1 MDKKYILAV
10 DQGTTSSRAILFDHD
25 GHIASVAQ
33 HEFTQIFPKDGWV
46 EHDPMEL
53 LFSQTLSIDECCR
66 AVNAG
71 PEDIAAI
78 GITNQ
83 RETAVL
89 WDRETGRPVY
99 NAIVWQCRR
108 TADYIEQLK
117 AKGHEPMITEKTGLI
132 ADAYFSGSKI
142 KWILDNVPDARQL
155 AEEHR
160 LLFGT
165 IDTWLIWNM
174 TGGKSHVTDY
184 TNASRTMLFNIDELC
199 WDKELCAL
207 LDVPMDILP
216 QVLPSSARFGVVHST
231 RGLEAVDGV
240 PILGLAGDQ
249 HAALFGQGCYLPGQA
264 KNTYGTGCFLLMNT
278 GEKRVRSKNRLLTT
292 IAWGLDGKV
301 EYALEGSVFNAGSV
315 IKWLR
320 DDLRIV
326 DSAPQCSEL
335 AASVSNAGGLYLVP
349 AFTGLGAPH
358 WDMYAR
364 GTMFGLSR
372 ATGRAQIARAVIE
385 AIAYQV
391 ADLTDAMEKDSNI
404 TLKELRV
411 DGGASQSDV
420 LMQFQADLL
429 AVPLDRP
436 ESVECTAMG
445 AAMLAGLKC
454 GFWTKEDLPGLRRS
468 SRIFTPEMGDEE
480 RRKRYDGWLKA
491 LHSTIEHSKQ

>member
-1 MDKKYILAV
+1 MSKKYILAV
-10 DQGTTSSRAILFDHD
+10 DQGTTSSRAILFDRE

-33 HEFTQIFPKDGWV
+33 HEFTQIFPRDGWV

-66 AVNAG
+66 AVGATSA
-71 PEDIAAI
+71 DIAAI

-83 RETAVL
+83 RETTVL

-108 TADYIEQLK
+108 TADFVEQLK
-117 AKGHEPMITEKTGLI
+117 ADGQEAMIADKTGLI
-132 ADAYFSGSKI
+132 ADAYFSGTKI
-142 KWILDNVPDARQL
+142 KWVLDNVPAAREL
-155 AEEHR
+155 AKEHR

-184 TNASRTMLFNIDELC
+184 TNASRTMLFNIDELR
-199 WDKELCAL
+199 WDEELCAL
-207 LDVPMDILP
+207 LGVPADILP
-216 QVLPSSARFGVVHST
+216 QVLPSSARFGVVQSS
-231 RGLEAVDGV
+231 RGLECVDGV

-249 HAALFGQGCYLPGQA
+249 HAALFGQGCYAPGQA
-264 KNTYGTGCFLLMNT
+264 TNTYGTGCFLLMNT
-278 GEKRVRSKNRLLTT
+278 GEKRVRSQNKLLST

-335 AASVSNAGGLYLVP
+335 AASVSDAGGLYIVP

-358 WDMYAR
+358 WNMYAR

-372 ATGRAQIARAVIE
+372 ATGRAQFARAVIE

-391 ADLTDAMEKDSNI
+391 ADLTDAMEKDSGI
-404 TLKELRV
+404 ALTELRV

-420 LMQFQADLL
+420 LMQFEADLL
-429 AVPLDRP
+429 GVPLDRP

-454 GFWTKEDLPGLRRS
+454 GFWSKDELPGLRRS
-468 SRIFTPEMGDEE
+468 SRVFNPSMSEEE
-480 RRKRYDGWLKA
+480 RSRRYDGWRRA
-491 LHSTIEHSKQ
+491 LRSTIEHTKQ